1 MELRSSYRFPFSRYP
16 AVRIALLFICG
27 IWLCDIT
34 PQARPLFAAAVLAVW
49 FILYLVFSYLSGVR
63 ISVLNTSILTIIY
76 LAGILLA
83 GWFRMQMAQQEIP
96 RAVGILLEFRQE
108 PVQVSGRLLTVSV
121 NDNGTL
127 NGIIRVDSARVGAGA
142 FAVDAQLRYR
152 LFNADPGL
160 ADELTPGTF
169 VTGTGSPG
177 TFREKRNPHEFDF
190 REWNYRQK
198 IFGEIIFDS
207 IASTGARARGWAPV
221 RHRSYRLIDSLFRE
235 QNRPLAK
242 AVILGYKAE
251 LDAEMRQSFSR
262 AGLSHIMAVSGMH
275 VGFVLMPVWLL
286 FPWLRTSA
294 AGKCAAMILLISV
307 LVLYAGITGF
317 TASVTRASL
326 MAILLATGSVFCKIR
341 DSLNLV
347 GLAAILLLLYDPWYL
362 YDVGFQLSFTA
373 VTIILVSLPML
384 QRLIPRKIR
393 YTWKGNILTMFGLSV
408 LIQGGLF
415 PVLTLYFREFS
426 LIGPFLNVLA
436 VPLAQILFLA
446 AFISVPVA
454 MISQQAAPI
463 AGMPADLMITLMS
476 MLVDVTNH
484 SVTGWITVQRPSP
497 FIFLIWILMFGLL
510 SSAII
515 PAYRWKLAV
524 FLLAVL
530 CAERVHTFMAER
542 GRIQLEVVFFDVGQG
557 DAVLIK
563 TPSGRHILY
572 DAGVLSPFSDSG
584 RHVILPYLQERGIS
598 RLDAVI
604 LSHPHA
610 DHIGGILTLIENMEI
625 GVIYQSAIE
634 YHSALFYGYIEAARR
649 NGIPVMD
656 LHQGDVPDLDPHLL
670 AITLAPAPGMHS
682 RDPNA
687 HSVVMRLQYGQTV
700 LLLTGD
706 AEKLSEAN
714 MQATYGRLL
723 YSHVLKA
730 GHHGSHTSSHGFFLA
745 EVQPEVVIISC
756 GLRNRYNHPHRD
768 AVQRLAST
776 GAELWYT
783 ALEGAV
789 VLRTNGTAFSRHHW
803 K

>member
-1 MELRSSYRFPFSRYP
+1 MDLRSSYRFPFSRYP

-27 IWLCDIT
+27 IWLCDII
-34 PQARPLFAAAVLAVW
+34 PQTGPLIPAAVVAGWLM
-49 FILYLVFSYLSGVR
+49 LYLIFSRITAVK
-63 ISVLNTSILTIIY
+63 ISVLNTSILTLIY
-76 LAGILLA
+76 LSGILLA
-83 GWFRMQMAQQEIP
+83 GWFRMAVAQKEIP
-96 RAVGILLEFRQE
+96 QPVGILLEFGQE

-121 NDNGTL
+121 NTNGTL
-127 NGIIRVDSARVGAGA
+127 NGIMLVDSARVASGV
-142 FAVDAQLRYR
+142 FAVQAHLRYR
-152 LFNADPGL
+152 LFNAEPGL
-160 ADELTPGTF
+160 ADELPPGSLI
-169 VTGTGSPG
+169 TGTGKPG
-177 TFREKRNPHEFDF
+177 AFRERRNPHDFDF
-190 REWNYRQK
+190 REWNYRQN
-198 IFGEIIFDS
+198 IYGEIVFDA
-207 IASTGARARGWAPV
+207 IAPTGMRAGGWAPL
-221 RHRSYRLIDSLFRE
+221 RHRSYRLIDTLFRE

-294 AGKCAAMILLISV
+294 AGKCTAMVLLIFV

-347 GLAAILLLLYDPWYL
+347 GMAAVLLLLYDPWYL

-373 VTIILVSLPML
+373 VTIILVSLPVL
-384 QRLIPRKIR
+384 QRLIPRRIR

-446 AFISVPVA
+446 AFISLPVA
-454 MISQQAAPI
+454 MVSQQAALF

-476 MLVDVTNH
+476 MLVEHTNH
-484 SVTGWITVQRPSP
+484 SVTGWITVQRPSV
-497 FIFLIWILMFGLL
+497 FIFIIWILVFGVL
-510 SSAII
+510 SAARL
-515 PAYRWKLAV
+515 PAYRWKLII
-524 FLLAVL
+524 LLLTVL
-530 CAERVHTFMAER
+530 CTQRIHTFLSEQ
-542 GRIQLEVVFFDVGQG
+542 GRMQLEVVFFDVGQG
-557 DAVLIK
+557 DAILIK

-584 RHVILPYLQERGIS
+584 RHVILPYLKERGIS

-610 DHIGGILTLIENMEI
+610 DHIGGILTIIENMEI
-625 GVIYQSAIE
+625 GVIYQSPIA
-634 YHSALFYGYIEAARR
+634 YHSALFLGYIEAARKK
-649 NGIPVMD
+649 GIPLID
-656 LHQGDVPDLDPHLL
+656 LHQGDVPVLDPHLL
-670 AITLAPAPGMHS
+670 AIALAPAPDMHS

-687 HSVVMRLQYGQTV
+687 HSVVLRLQYGKTV
-700 LLLTGD
+700 FLLTGD
-706 AEKLSEAN
+706 AEKLSEAG
-714 MQATYGRLL
+714 MLATFGRLL
-723 YSHVLKA
+723 HSHVLKA
-730 GHHGSHTSSHGFFLA
+730 GHHGSHTSSHSFFLA
-745 EVQPEVVIISC
+745 EVQPEAVIISC
-756 GLRNRYNHPHRD
+756 GMRNRYNHPHRD

-776 GAELWYT
+776 GADLWYT
-783 ALEGAV
+783 ALEGAI
-789 VLRTNGTAFSRHHW
+789 VLRSDGYAFTRHHW